1 MRTSLIVF
9 AIAAIV
15 PPCVGAQPV
24 TAKDIADHLKSGD
37 TVYVLDDA
45 SREIT
50 GVFGKVSGS
59 ALTLM
64 VNGELRDIPFSE
76 VRRITRRGGDPIW
89 NGMLIGAGVGA
100 VGGSPAGGAV
110 AAAGAVIYGAIGAIL
125 DWAIPG
131 RVVVYRAA
139 AGQSVMVA
147 PFLGDGRR
155 GVRVSIGF

>member
-1 MRTSLIVF
+1 MRTGVTSL
-9 AIAAIV
+9 AIAVLLPVCAA
-15 PPCVGAQPV
+15 AQP
-24 TAKDIADHLKSGD
+24 ASSESIAAHLKSGD
-37 TVYVLDDA
+37 TVYVLDA
-45 SREIT
+45 AAREIT
-50 GVFGKVSGS
+50 GVFGKVSDS
-59 ALTLM
+59 AITLM